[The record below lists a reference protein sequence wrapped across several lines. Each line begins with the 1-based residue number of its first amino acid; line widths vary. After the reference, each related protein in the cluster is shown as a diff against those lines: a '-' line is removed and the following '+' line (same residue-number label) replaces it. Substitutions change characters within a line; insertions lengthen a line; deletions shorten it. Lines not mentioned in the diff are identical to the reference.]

1 MIKKLIE
8 QHDGLKKLLN
18 EMKVEA
24 EKPDG
29 YAAIGKLQESFK
41 NALTEHLA
49 FESEEFYPRLMRAIG
64 ASGASVEGVERIKG
78 FIAEMEKIGV
88 AVGGF
93 LKKYENNELIRE
105 RWSEYGD
112 SLAESTALLLVR
124 MESEEDGVYMEWE
137 IYGEKA

>member
-1 MIKKLIE
+1 MIQKLIE
-8 QHDGLKKLLN
+8 QHEGLKKLLN

-24 EKPDG
+24 GKPDG
-29 YAAIGKLQESFK
+29 YASIGKLHESFK
-41 NALTEHLA
+41 NALTEHLT
-49 FESEEFYPRLMRAIG
+49 FENEEFYPELMRAIG
-64 ASGASVEGVERIKG
+64 ASSASVEGVDRIKK

-93 LKKYENNELIRE
+93 LKKYENSESIRE
-105 RWSEYGD
+105 QWSDYGND
-112 SLAESTALLLVR
+112 LAESTALLLVR